1 MTSAPQFL
9 SNRYIARKD
18 LHALPAQSEMPAAA
32 ARAKRFNDK
41 EERELY
47 GSLEGEMEQVSPW
60 LGAQALGIA
69 TAVVFGSA
77 GLGSWVVAKLLGV
90 KDVGHLAWIYGCDHR
105 S

>member
-18 LHALPAQSEMPAAA
+18 LHALPAQSELPAAA
-32 ARAKRFNDK
+32 ARAKVFNDR
-41 EERELY
+41 EERSLY
-47 GSLEGEMEQVSPW
+47 GALEGEVEQVSPW

-77 GLGSWVVAKLLGV
+77 GLGAWVVAKILGV
-90 KDVGHLAWIYGCDHR
+90 KDVSSFCMV
-105 S
+105 